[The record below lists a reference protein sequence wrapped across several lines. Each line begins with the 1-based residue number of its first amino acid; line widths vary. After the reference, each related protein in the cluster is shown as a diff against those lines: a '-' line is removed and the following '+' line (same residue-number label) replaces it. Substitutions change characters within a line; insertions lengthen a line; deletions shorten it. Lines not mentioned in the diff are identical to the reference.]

1 MGRQE
6 LICVSRITNTLHMTC
21 KLYTYPS
28 FLLQML
34 LIKARLFL
42 QFPIHSI
49 LSSRRQRS
57 KSADHHS
64 KSVCTLPSPL
74 KHNTKRRSATRMCA
88 SWRFKRS
95 CGHLGEITHTTKCKH
110 RTENQKT
117 PRKISDWVVSQNE
130 LKCIWETKT
139 VGCPTGG
146 RAGNNRARSN

>member
-1 MGRQE
+1 
-6 LICVSRITNTLHMTC
+6 
-21 KLYTYPS
+21 
-28 FLLQML
+28 ML

-57 KSADHHS
+57 KSVDHHS
-64 KSVCTLPSPL
+64 KSICTPPSPL
-74 KHNTKRRSATRMCA
+74 KHNAKRRSATRMGD
-88 SWRFKRS
+88 SWRLKWS

-110 RTENQKT
+110 RIENQKT

-139 VGCPTGG
+139 VDMPDRRTYRKQPCKEQLKLDSV
-146 RAGNNRARSN
+146 AKYMENVARSEGGGEET